1 MGRGDAIEVGI
12 HLPQAGP
19 AASPDSLRRAAVQAE
34 QLGFS
39 DIWVSDHIAIPRD
52 APYPPSKYIYEPL
65 TALTWAAAATERIRL
80 GTTVLVVPLRRPVV
94 LAKILSSLDL
104 LSGGRLIVG
113 AACGWLREEFDA
125 LGVPYEK
132 RGPWTD
138 ESLDLIRR
146 CWQDDPIDFDGSVTG
161 AHLVDIRTKPQPT
174 RRIPIWIGGHSPPA
188 LRRAIERGDGWHGG
202 FQSAEQL
209 APLIDTLREGRPEES
224 FTLSLRTRWD
234 ALADSD
240 TEILKELEECRSV
253 GIQHFVSEPRQR
265 DLDSWLRCGE
275 ALARLVERVN

>member
-1 MGRGDAIEVGI
+1 MSSGDAIQVGI

-19 AASPDSLRRAAVQAE
+19 AASPESLRRAAVQAE

-39 DIWVSDHIAIPRD
+39 DIWVSDHVAIPRN

-80 GTTVLVVPLRRPVV
+80 GTTVLVVPLRQPVL
-94 LAKILSSLDL
+94 LAKILASLDL
-104 LSGGRLIVG
+104 LSGGRLIIG

-146 CWQDDPIDFDGSVTG
+146 CWEDDPIDFDGSVTG
-161 AHLVDIRTKPQPT
+161 AHLVDIRTKPQPA
-174 RRIPIWIGGHSPPA
+174 RRIPIWNERSIRSPTVEQC
-188 LRRAIERGDGWHGG
+188 LRMGIPVGLPSLRKDQVHDVVGVPFGKRGPIFVGDDVVRWGDEI
-202 FQSAEQL
+202 AQL
-209 APLIDTLREGRPEES
+209 SKIRI
-224 FTLSLRTRWD
+224 SLRTER
-234 ALADSD
+234 
-240 TEILKELEECRSV
+240 R
-253 GIQHFVSEPRQR
+253 HQR
-265 DLDSWLRCGE
+265 NLHSGPFPVHGG
-275 ALARLVERVN
+275 AASNAS